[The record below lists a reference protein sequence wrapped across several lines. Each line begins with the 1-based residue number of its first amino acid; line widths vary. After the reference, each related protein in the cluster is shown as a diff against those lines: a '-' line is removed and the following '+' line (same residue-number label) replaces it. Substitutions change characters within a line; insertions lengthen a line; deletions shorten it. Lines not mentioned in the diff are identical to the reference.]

1 MNNLIQHEE
10 KDAVVSCIIIVVIA
24 CYCYENGHRKN
35 EGRKRTF
42 LDYVQLLTKMKG
54 GCQVFIMLACF
65 AETLVRRFP
74 SSIFLGALSEYT

>member
-10 KDAVVSCIIIVVIA
+10 KDAVVSCIFIVVIA
-24 CYCYENGHRKN
+24 CYWYECGHRKK
-35 EGRKRTF
+35 EGSKRTF
-42 LDYVQLLTKMKG
+42 LDYVQFLTKMKG
-54 GCQVFIMLACF
+54 GCQVFIILPCF